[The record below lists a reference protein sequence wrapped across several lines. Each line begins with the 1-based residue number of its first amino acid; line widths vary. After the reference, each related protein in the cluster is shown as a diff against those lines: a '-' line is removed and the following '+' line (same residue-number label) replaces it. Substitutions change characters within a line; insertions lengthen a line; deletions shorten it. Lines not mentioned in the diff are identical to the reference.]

1 MTVTPDHTQPEH
13 LDPQPLFQRSDAVL
27 WYIDT
32 THPDIVGDEYV
43 AVTLATTVVFSID
56 KDRSYAL
63 LVLKGKYSWSEEA
76 IPELLRYI
84 ATELSEPEDDV
95 KDTFSVEV
103 FRGEPVGS
111 PADRQVWWREDY
123 ISDPPD

>member
-1 MTVTPDHTQPEH
+1 MTVRPDHLQPDH
-13 LDPQPLFQRSDAVL
+13 LDPQTLFHRGDAVL
-27 WYIDT
+27 WYIET
-32 THPDIVGDEYV
+32 THPDIVGDCV
-43 AVTLATTVVFSID
+43 SVTLATAVVFSID

-63 LVLKGKYSWSEEA
+63 LVLHEKYSWSDEA

-84 ATELSEPEDDV
+84 TTQLSEPEGDV

-111 PADRQVWWREDY
+111 PADRQVWWHEDY
-123 ISDPPD
+123 IDDPSD